1 MHTLGADRVRILGRR
16 RVLASLLGAA
26 LVASCASPLTREEL
40 ASRLE
45 EAAASAPDPRAAHQI
60 FPVHAPTR
68 VAALALLSEAKS
80 DPRSPLSFQLGR
92 RLATASGRRGSVVVG
107 GPYTDLCD
115 QVVRNA
121 LSLNRARGLR
131 GLTVIFVAPESPSQ
145 ELRVAAAAAHA
156 RLQHRPLR

>member
-1 MHTLGADRVRILGRR
+1 MHTLGADGAGSVGRR
-16 RVLASLLGAA
+16 LLLASLLGAA
-26 LVASCASPLTREEL
+26 LVAGCASPLTREEL

-60 FPVHAPTR
+60 FAVHAPTR
-68 VAALALLSEAKS
+68 VAAYALLSEAKS

-121 LSLNRARGLR
+121 LSMNRARGLR
-131 GLTVIFVAPESPSQ
+131 GLTVIFVAPEPPSE
-145 ELRVAAAAAHA
+145 ELRVAASASRAK
-156 RLQHRPLR
+156 LQHRPLR

>member
-1 MHTLGADRVRILGRR
+1 MGHRVRRCLTVCVLLALG
-16 RVLASLLGAA
+16 
-26 LVASCASPLTREEL
+26 CASPLTQEDL
-40 ASRLE
+40 ASRLQ

-68 VAALALLSEAKS
+68 LAALALLSEAKS

-92 RLATASGRRGSVVVG
+92 RLATASARRGSVVVG
-107 GPYTDLCD
+107 GPYADLCD

-121 LSLNRARGLR
+121 LSMNHARGLR
-131 GLTVIFVAPESPSQ
+131 GLTVIFVAPEPPSE
-145 ELRVAAAAAHA
+145 ELRVAASAARA